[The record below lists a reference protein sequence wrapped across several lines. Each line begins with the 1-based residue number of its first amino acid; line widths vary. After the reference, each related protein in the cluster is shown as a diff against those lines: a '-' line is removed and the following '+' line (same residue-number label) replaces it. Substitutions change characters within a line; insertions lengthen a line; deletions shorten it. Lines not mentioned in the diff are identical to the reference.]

1 MAHTDEEED
10 MCQLVRQCVS
20 QLKPLP
26 VHITGSKAKHIDKG
40 RGGGGLCLCVCVVG
54 AQPVGRAVV
63 NQVQQAEELT

>member
-26 VHITGSKAKHIDKG
+26 VHITESKAKHIDK
-40 RGGGGLCLCVCVVG
+40 GGGGLCLCVCVVG